1 MKKRKTR
8 LPEIIDILTHNNI
21 GSQEEL
27 SQQLAERGY
36 SVTQATLSRD
46 LKMLRTTKV
55 TTEMGGY
62 RYIIPDNAAADSAA
76 AEAYD
81 QLMRPTA
88 LSIAISGNTVVLKT
102 RNGYAGGLAYD
113 IDMIES
119 PHILGTIAGADTV
132 FAIIDEKSSRRRI
145 FEVFASILPR
155 EVMEEARDCFFG
167 PGDPEADIDDHCN
180 TPLSTYEHQS

>member
-1 MKKRKTR
+1 MKKRKSR

-55 TTEMGGY
+55 ATEMGGY
-62 RYIIPDNAAADSAA
+62 RYVIPENHA
-76 AEAYD
+76 AEGQSGEYND
-81 QLMRPTA
+81 QMIHPTA

-132 FAIIDEKSSRRRI
+132 FAVVNEKSPRSVI
-145 FEVFASILPR
+145 FDIFASFLPR
-155 EVMEEARDCFFG
+155 EVMEEARGSFF
-167 PGDPEADIDDHCN
+167 DDN
-180 TPLSTYEHQS
+180 AAV